1 MEHWIQS
8 LDFGICTD
16 VIYLDI
22 TIAFDTVP
30 HAQLLSKL
38 KAYSIEII
46 FEMHYSL
53 LFNTKETMCCTQWM

>member
-8 LDFGICTD
+8 LDYGIIMCTD

-22 TIAFDTVP
+22 TIAFDAVP
-30 HAQLLSKL
+30 HTQLLSKL

-46 FEMHYSL
+46 IEIHY
-53 LFNTKETMCCTQWM
+53 